1 LIDDNLIPS
10 LGNGNDDAVD
20 TNVLDSRPTFENEF
34 NGIMEIME
42 QDPVPDNHDAV
53 DNNDL
58 DSSPTISE
66 NSFSSSQIPVDEL
79 RGSRS
84 ISIDDSMESILS
96 FDTACEE
103 VIEILGWK
111 SANDSQIEVL
121 RTLIVERK
129 HVIWGAPCN
138 AGKSFAYLA
147 PAILSYLGLLG
158 LNRKKTTNS
167 THHACYHS
175 YVTFCTYFDQFI

>member
-1 LIDDNLIPS
+1 MIEPVAA
-10 LGNGNDDAVD
+10 NDEDAVD

-34 NGIMEIME
+34 NSIMEIME
-42 QDPVPDNHDAV
+42 QEDPAPDNHYAV

-79 RGSRS
+79 HGSRS

-121 RTLIVERK
+121 RLLIVERK

-158 LNRKKTTNS
+158 LKRNNK
-167 THHACYHS
+167 
-175 YVTFCTYFDQFI
+175 